1 MWSFA
6 NSYSGNVVLNRYICP
21 TTLNTMISKYSIL
34 AAILLIVL
42 SCTRDSTPLPDTS
55 DCMTENI
62 TYSEHIESILS
73 ASCALSG
80 CHLSGDN
87 SPRLD
92 GFVRAQNAADTP
104 SFIGSIRHEGGFTAM
119 PFPAGTARLE
129 LCDILT
135 IEAWIAAGS
144 PQ

>member
-1 MWSFA
+1 M
-6 NSYSGNVVLNRYICP
+6 
-21 TTLNTMISKYSIL
+21 TLKNYIL
-34 AAILLIVL
+34 ALLVLIVL
-42 SCTRDSTPLPDTS
+42 SCTRDSTPIPDNS

-73 ASCALSG
+73 TSCALSG
-80 CHLSGDN
+80 CHLAGDN

-92 GFVRAQNAADTP
+92 GFVRAQNATGEAA
-104 SFIGSIRHEGGFTAM
+104 FLGSIKHESGFTAM

-129 LCDILT
+129 TCDILT
-135 IEAWIAAGS
+135 IEAWIEAGT